1 MGQLYKFR
9 CCYACL
15 YGTLLLLHP
24 LLFFVGRQL
33 LFQFNLVSSYDVG
46 VISMITGSLRATR
59 FRDPPSARALVWLR
73 PTTPS
78 LRGRVN
84 KSFTH
89 FCTSATWV
97 MTFDT
102 VIIFIVMVHSLP
114 ATVTHGDFQPPC
126 VLWLWQCLNSNNCS
140 LIDRACS

>member
-1 MGQLYKFR
+1 M
-9 CCYACL
+9 CL
-15 YGTLLLLHP
+15 ILTP
-24 LLFFVGRQL
+24 VGIRYMASFL
-33 LFQFNLVSSYDVG
+33 TWGYCIDVG

-59 FRDPPSARALVWLR
+59 SRDPPSARALVWLR

-97 MTFDT
+97 MTYDT
-102 VIIFIVMVHSLP
+102 CII
-114 ATVTHGDFQPPC
+114 
-126 VLWLWQCLNSNNCS
+126 
-140 LIDRACS
+140 